1 MIKLIYTYIT
11 RCSTSSGKGQGVK
24 SLKASLELSEETME
38 DTVVWRLAFQHC
50 LTGEKIGDDKACTRK
65 ANIT

>member
-1 MIKLIYTYIT
+1 M
-11 RCSTSSGKGQGVK
+11 K

-38 DTVVWRLAFQHC
+38 DTVVWRLGFQHC

-65 ANIT
+65 ANIN